1 MKAAVHI
8 AWVAATLAAMPDEMA
23 VSMSTTDRILPADLT
38 TIRRLLPSVAAKYGL
53 HAGLKS
59 ESGSVTVWFDR
70 RGARGAD

>member
-53 HAGLKS
+53 RAGL
-59 ESGSVTVWFDR
+59 
-70 RGARGAD
+70 